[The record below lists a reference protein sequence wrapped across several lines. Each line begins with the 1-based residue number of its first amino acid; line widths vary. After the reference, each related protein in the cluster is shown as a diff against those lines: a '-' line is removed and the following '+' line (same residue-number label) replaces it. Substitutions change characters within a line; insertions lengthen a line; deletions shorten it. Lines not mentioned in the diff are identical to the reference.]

1 MKNNIGDSIYL
12 FKNYLCFSVIKPLV
26 TDSTGKIIKENM
38 GLMDCV
44 GERKCPYS
52 TDLILIKPGETVKY
66 PLTKIGFY
74 NFKAL
79 PNGLYSIR
87 IKYEFKKPVEIN
99 TLYYRDIKT
108 LIIGLRGSYISS
120 NELEFMNKEN
130 N

>member
-52 TDLILIKPGETVKY
+52 TDLIFNKAGRNS
-66 PLTKIGFY
+66 KISL
-74 NFKAL
+74 NQNRVL
-79 PNGLYSIR
+79 
-87 IKYEFKKPVEIN
+87 
-99 TLYYRDIKT
+99 
-108 LIIGLRGSYISS
+108 
-120 NELEFMNKEN
+120 
-130 N
+130 